1 MFTSSFFSYAGASC
15 LGNAGTMGAY
25 SSATT
30 TCDSSTFGIAI
41 FGISSTLSYAIGVL
55 TILGRDFNSDGNY
68 ELFSDFY
75 S

>member
-30 TCDSSTFGIAI
+30 TWDCSTLGIAI
-41 FGISSTLSYAIGVL
+41 FGALSLSYAIGVL
-55 TILGRDFNSDGNY
+55 TILGLDFNSDGNY

-75 S
+75 N